1 MTARLNS
8 LTGLLAVI
16 LVAGCGAPFEASG
29 SGAGG
34 DDAGGSTNAAMKPES
49 VAGRSG
55 SAGASP
61 ASITDGGANSASGSG
76 SGSGGESTGSAG
88 ATGHENA
95 CTKEMTFDH
104 PTCMANDWPTY
115 YGAGCTAPCRP
126 TIDGYWCCPG

>member
-16 LVAGCGAPFEASG
+16 LVAGCGAPFEAGG

-34 DDAGGSTNAAMKPES
+34 NDAGGAASSMAAANKGGR
-49 VAGRSG
+49 AGAGG
-55 SAGASP
+55 SDTAMSPGGAAGASE
-61 ASITDGGANSASGSG
+61 SA
-76 SGSGGESTGSAG
+76 GSAG

-126 TIDGYWCCPG
+126 TNDGYWCCPG